1 MISRKDKLLGGMWGL
16 LVGDAA
22 GVPYE
27 FHSDDEIALL
37 DYIDIIPPKNFERS
51 HNSVKAGT
59 WSDDGAQALCLLDSL
74 IYCGKLELQD
84 FAERLLKWYEE
95 GYFAVDE
102 NVFDVGIQTAESLRA
117 FRNGMSPEKSG
128 MIRING
134 KGNGSLMRVLPLALW
149 HKGSDEEL
157 VEDAHKQ
164 SLVTHGHTCNQVCC
178 AIYCLLSR
186 KILNGLDISEG
197 YAEAVKSLRNIYSKY
212 PKFEEELEWS
222 IRPDE
227 NAVGHGDGYVVDCL
241 RSAIMVLKEN
251 DTYEKVI
258 KAAISLGNDTDTTA
272 AVAGG
277 IAGIKYGVQSIPQKW
292 MKIMRGKDLVEDV
305 FEKLIK

>member
-1 MISRKDKLLGGMWGL
+1 MISRKDKVLGGMWGL

-37 DYIDIIPPKNFERS
+37 DYIDIIPPKDFERS

-59 WSDDGAQALCLLDSL
+59 C
-74 IYCGKLELQD
+74 
-84 FAERLLKWYEE
+84 
-95 GYFAVDE
+95 
-102 NVFDVGIQTAESLRA
+102 
-117 FRNGMSPEKSG
+117 
-128 MIRING
+128 
-134 KGNGSLMRVLPLALW
+134 
-149 HKGSDEEL
+149 
-157 VEDAHKQ
+157 
-164 SLVTHGHTCNQVCC
+164 LVTHGHPCNQVCC
-178 AIYCLLSR
+178 AIYCLLAR
-186 KILNGLDISEG
+186 RILNGIDISEG
-197 YAEAVKSLRNIYSKY
+197 YTEAVKSLRNIYSKY

-241 RSAIMVLKEN
+241 RSALMVLKEN

-277 IAGIKYGVQSIPQKW
+277 IAGIKYGLQSIPQKW
-292 MKIMRGKDLVEDV
+292 MKIMRGKELVEDI